1 MASPRGDN
9 GEIERSQTKSPGSQM
24 DTEELMDDKTAHLEK
39 ISDWKTYCK
48 VRHFSIIRKGN
59 LYNMYA
65 RV

>member
-9 GEIERSQTKSPGSQM
+9 GEIERSQSKSPDSQM
-24 DTEELMDDKTAHLEK
+24 DTEDLMDDKTAHLEK

-48 VRHFSIIRKGN
+48 VRHFSILISKEKFS
-59 LYNMYA
+59 LYS